1 MEHEVRYYFSNSKLK
16 ELKDILGKYIYQFS
30 ARELTVM
37 YDNPNSKLTFYNQK
51 VDGRLRLRT
60 SKTLGRSEFGAKNN
74 KDQKSFCLLTWK
86 RRLPE
91 NKVGNIRHEEEI
103 ECTINPDD
111 SENIERI
118 LSCVL
123 KCPRISSYERI
134 RHNFDSKCSKITLD
148 EFPYGLMLE
157 FELKNDCDEA
167 DLILE
172 VESCGLKLDDA
183 SNMSCDDKYFDLCR
197 LNDIKTKSD
206 ILFSDS
212 NMPEI

>member
-1 MEHEVRYYFSNSKLK
+1 F
-16 ELKDILGKYIYQFS
+16 
-30 ARELTVM
+30 
-37 YDNPNSKLTFYNQK
+37 YDLK

-60 SKTLGRSEFGAKNN
+60 SKIVDCSEFGTNNAKG
-74 KDQKSFCLLTWK
+74 KKSSCLLTWK

-103 ECTINPDD
+103 ECTIDPDD
-111 SENIERI
+111 SEKIEQI
-118 LSCVL
+118 LSRVL

-148 EFPYGLMLE
+148 EFPFGLMLE
-157 FELKNDCDEA
+157 FELKNDCLED

-172 VESCGLKLDDA
+172 IESCGLKLNDA

-197 LNDIKTKSD
+197 LKDMEPKSD
-206 ILFSDS
+206 ILFSDL
-212 NMPEI
+212 NMPKV